1 MPLVYTR
8 RLYCSAF
15 IEWFFFSLERSDAFQ
30 NPNRSLV
37 VKACTQL
44 GLKMVPLLLA
54 LLKSQL
60 YSEKALRGA
69 KDLVQ

>member
-8 RLYCSAF
+8 WLYCSAF
-15 IEWFFFSLERSDAFQ
+15 IECFFSLERPDAFQ

-44 GLKMVPLLLA
+44 GMKMVPLPFA
-54 LLKSQL
+54 LLKSQ
-60 YSEKALRGA
+60 YYFEKALRGA